1 MFVLSLNNTKM
12 EHIVE
17 PTPDFD
23 FSQLTCISPTSI
35 AGGNYFIRLLQ
46 NPGQKPLY
54 IQPPKCSTKQGIVK
68 SGKKLYTDLLFKH
81 EDEAFTEFL
90 EFLETFCRS
99 QIFQNKD
106 KWFDSDLTENT
117 IEDSFSPT
125 AKIYKSGKLHSVRV
139 NIPIRLGKCS
149 LKIYDE
155 DEKDIDIETIDSNS
169 QVMTILEV
177 QGIRCSARNFQIDME
192 VKQMMLLKPVD
203 LFEKCI
209 FAKPTSLAKPESSSI
224 VVKEDSPE
232 AIVETVVEVEKE
244 MVEEREEEDVNGVE
258 KMEEEAIDLDVLNE
272 SDVLGKPDEEKIE
285 EVEEK
290 PLAHSVLGLD
300 EVDLD
305 MPAEEEES
313 MKLKKRDDVYY
324 RMYKEAKRKA
334 RIARDFAIA
343 SYLEAKQIKHNFLE
357 KSDISDDDEKME
369 EELETMEN
377 DMD

>member
-1 MFVLSLNNTKM
+1 M

-23 FSQLTCISPTSI
+23 FTKLSCISPTSI

-46 NPGQKPLY
+46 NPGQKPFY

-90 EFLETFCRS
+90 ESLETFCRA

-209 FAKPTSLAKPESSSI
+209 FTKPASLAKTESSESSPKE
-224 VVKEDSPE
+224 VVKEVKVE
-232 AIVETVVEVEKE
+232 TIVEP
-244 MVEEREEEDVNGVE
+244 EEEDNIQNE
-258 KMEEEAIDLDVLNE
+258 DKIEEEEAIDLDVLSE
-272 SDVLGKPDEEKIE
+272 SDSPDEEKIE
-285 EVEEK
+285 EEEEK
-290 PLAHSVLGLD
+290 PLAHSVYGLD

-305 MPAEEEES
+305 IPAGEEDS

-357 KSDISDDDEKME
+357 EADISDDDVKME
-369 EELETMEN
+369 EELESMEK
-377 DMD
+377 DMN

>member
-17 PTPDFD
+17 PNPDFD
-23 FSQLTCISPTSI
+23 FTKLTCISPTSI

-46 NPGQKPLY
+46 NPGQKPFY

-90 EFLETFCRS
+90 ESLETFCRS

-203 LFEKCI
+203 LFERCI
-209 FAKPTSLAKPESSSI
+209 FTKPASLAKTEQSESSPI
-224 VVKEDSPE
+224 VTKEVVKEVKVE
-232 AIVETVVEVEKE
+232 TIVEP
-244 MVEEREEEDVNGVE
+244 EEDSIKNE
-258 KMEEEAIDLDVLNE
+258 DKMEEEEAIDLDVLNE
-272 SDVLGKPDEEKIE
+272 SDSPDEEKLE
-285 EVEEK
+285 EEEEK
-290 PLAHSVLGLD
+290 PLAHSVFGLD

-357 KSDISDDDEKME
+357 EADISDDDEKME
-369 EELETMEN
+369 GELESMEK

>member
-23 FSQLTCISPTSI
+23 FTKLSCISPTSI

-46 NPGQKPLY
+46 NPGQKPFY

-90 EFLETFCRS
+90 ESLETFCRS

-209 FAKPTSLAKPESSSI
+209 FTKPASLAKTESSESSPI
-224 VVKEDSPE
+224 VAKEKQSDVKIET
-232 AIVETVVEVEKE
+232 IVEPEEEDFIQKEEEVEKKE
-244 MVEEREEEDVNGVE
+244 
-258 KMEEEAIDLDVLNE
+258 EEEAIDLDVLSE
-272 SDVLGKPDEEKIE
+272 SDVLGTPEEE
-285 EVEEK
+285 EEEK
-290 PLAHSVLGLD
+290 PLAHSVYGLD

-305 MPAEEEES
+305 VPAGEEDS

-357 KSDISDDDEKME
+357 EADISDDDVKME
-369 EELETMEN
+369 EELESMEK
-377 DMD
+377 DMN